1 MIHAQHKME
10 RLTEIMGSA
19 RMVSLLKRS
28 EEELADYK
36 FRIVRTLQQQDWVN
50 AKKLTSR
57 MMSSL
62 LMIGDSSLQDV
73 LDKIMTSSL
82 SKKPQTSLIMEFS
95 SELDQSISL
104 VKSHI
109 DALYSIEI

>member
-10 RLTEIMGSA
+10 RLTEIMGPA

-28 EEELADYK
+28 DEELADYK

-50 AKKLTSR
+50 ARKLTNR

-62 LMIGDSSLQDV
+62 LMIGDSSLQNV
-73 LDKIMTSSL
+73 LDEIITRRFSDEL
-82 SKKPQTSLIMEFS
+82 QTDLIVEFS
-95 SELDQSISL
+95 SQLDQAIGR

-109 DALYSIEI
+109 DALYYIEI